1 MQTDL
6 FGEVIRTPSVRTR
19 QERKKPSSKLV
30 FDRKAL
36 WSTSGYLPGAVQVD
50 KEDMAE
56 AMSTSDTRSDNA
68 TIERLEKALGLAPL
82 VVNGQWVSNTFG
94 FEYRR
99 VGKPFKGAR
108 RFGEKGELFRDLNR
122 QMTLTSARAAIEP
135 LFHDPCS
142 WLVMNSISV
151 LDVRL
156 RMMDADEDH
165 QYCLKAFLQ
174 VLAQHDFI
182 DNTRTGETIRSL
194 TKRDQM
200 REKRAAKRAEMGLP
214 PIETMPKAVKVV
226 APEIAAAPPIVEVS
240 ALPVVDDVPVQE
252 MVEDDFVPEPELN
265 ADLAEFDD
273 ESEEVVAKRG
283 GRRKPISKALMDAFE
298 SDDYLYDDYF

>member
-1 MQTDL
+1 MQIDL
-6 FGEVIRTPSVRTR
+6 FGDVIRTPSVRK
-19 QERKKPSSKLV
+19 QPERKTINTKLV

-36 WSTSGYLPGAVQVD
+36 WSTSGYLPGAVQVE
-50 KEDMAE
+50 KENVAD

-68 TIERLEKALGLAPL
+68 TIERLEIALGLEPRL
-82 VVNGQWVSNTFG
+82 KNGQWLHDELG
-94 FEYRR
+94 FQYRR

-108 RFGEKGELFRDLNR
+108 RFGEKGSLFRDLNK
-122 QMTLTSARAAIEP
+122 QLTLTSARDALEP

-142 WLVMNSISV
+142 WLVINAIIV

-156 RMMDADEDH
+156 RMMEADEDH
-165 QYCLKAFLQ
+165 QYCLKAFLG

-200 REKRAAKRAEMGLP
+200 RDKRAKDRAAKGLP
-214 PIETMPKAVKVV
+214 PIETVAKPTKVV
-226 APEIAAAPPIVEVS
+226 APEKVAAPVVVEAVVT
-240 ALPVVDDVPVQE
+240 PVIEDVQLE
-252 MVEDDFVPEPELN
+252 NLDEEEFVPEPELN

-273 ESEEVVAKRG
+273 EDEEGIAKKG
-283 GRRKPISKALMDAFE
+283 GRRKPVSKALMEAFE
-298 SDDYLYDDYF
+298 SDDFSYDFD

>member
-6 FGEVIRTPSVRTR
+6 FGEVIRTTSVRT
-19 QERKKPSSKLV
+19 QPVRKTASTKLV

-36 WSTSGYLPGAVQVD
+36 WSTSGYLPGAVEVEKGDVAQV
-50 KEDMAE
+50 MA
-56 AMSTSDTRSDNA
+56 TSDTRSDNA
-68 TIERLEKALGLAPL
+68 TIERLERALGLEPL
-82 VVNGQWVSNTFG
+82 VRNGQWVSNTFG

-108 RFGEKGELFRDLNR
+108 RFGERGSMFRDLNK
-122 QMTLTSARAAIEP
+122 QLTLTSARDAIEP

-142 WLVMNSISV
+142 WLVINSIIV

-156 RMMDADEDH
+156 KMMDADEDH

-200 REKRAAKRAEMGLP
+200 REQRAAKRAAMGLP
-214 PIETMPKAVKVV
+214 PIEAAPKAVKVAEPEK
-226 APEIAAAPPIVEVS
+226 APAPAIAQESSKV
-240 ALPVVDDVPVQE
+240 VVDDVLPQE
-252 MVEDDFVPEPELN
+252 PAEDDFEPEPELN
-265 ADLAEFDD
+265 ADLSEFDD
-273 ESEEVVAKRG
+273 DSEEVIAKKG
-283 GRRKPISKALMDAFE
+283 GRRKPISRDLMDAFE
-298 SDDYLYDDYF
+298 SDDFSYEFY

>member
-6 FGEVIRTPSVRTR
+6 FGEVIRTPSVRKQSDRKATATR
-19 QERKKPSSKLV
+19 LV

-50 KEDMAE
+50 KENVAEVMA
-56 AMSTSDTRSDNA
+56 TSDTRSDNA
-68 TIERLEKALGLAPL
+68 TIERLEKALGLEPL
-82 VVNGQWVSNTFG
+82 VKNGQWLNDTFG
-94 FEYRR
+94 FQYRR
-99 VGKPFKGAR
+99 VGKPFKGAKR
-108 RFGEKGELFRDLNR
+108 YGEKGSLFRDLNK
-122 QMTLTSARAAIEP
+122 QLVLTSARSAIEP

-142 WLVMNSISV
+142 WLVINSIIV

-182 DNTRTGETIRSL
+182 DNTRTGDTIRSL

-200 REKRAAKRAEMGLP
+200 REMRAKQRAAKGLP
-214 PIETMPKAVKVV
+214 PIEAVSKPVKVAEPLV
-226 APEIAAAPPIVEVS
+226 VPASVTVEVS
-240 ALPVVDDVPVQE
+240 CVPAVDDVQE
-252 MVEDDFVPEPELN
+252 PAQVEDEFVPEPELN

-273 ESEEVVAKRG
+273 EADEVIASKG
-283 GRRKPISKALMDAFE
+283 GRRKPVSKALMDAFE
-298 SDDYLYDDYF
+298 SDDFSYDFD